1 MSRRRAIYVGLLIG
15 GALVACG
22 GVRAQQT
29 QPDPT
34 RATNAAGDE
43 PLRRLD
49 PSTLAGGDYGGTE
62 PAPLAGGDYGL
73 TSPTETD
80 TAVPG
85 PALIGDP
92 LASPPGGA
100 QPRRPEP
107 PDFRADE
114 EAYAPIG
121 VRAGAFILRPSLET
135 AGGYDSNPL
144 RDPGGG
150 KSSPFYRLRGV
161 LDAQSDWERHEV
173 TVKLDGQIRR
183 YTDLPSPGYEPNLSA
198 VVDGRFDVTRQTQI
212 TSQLRASLTTPR
224 RGDPDTPTNI
234 KGDEVDKSIG
244 ATLGASHAFNR
255 LSFKVEG
262 LVDRYLFNDAKLQNG
277 ETLDNS
283 DRIYNAYEIR
293 ARGAYELSPALQP
306 FAEVAV
312 DTRDYDRTI
321 GDDGRRLG
329 SSGYAIRGGA
339 RFEATRLITGEA
351 AIGYGRQTP
360 KDNDLKPVDGL
371 IFDADV
377 TWSATALTT
386 VRLNAQT
393 SFQETTLDGAGGVLE
408 RTAGVAI
415 EHRLRRNLILTG
427 RADYARSSY
436 RGIGRVDDGL
446 TLTLEG
452 EYRLNRTLSMIGSF
466 QHERLD
472 SNLPGEDYKASII
485 EFGMRLRR

>member
-1 MSRRRAIYVGLLIG
+1 MSRRRAICVGLLIG

-22 GVRAQQT
+22 GARAQQAQT
-29 QPDPT
+29 GAAQ
-34 RATNAAGDE
+34 ATNAPGEE

-49 PSTLAGGDYGGTE
+49 PATLAGGDYGGTE
-62 PAPLAGGDYGL
+62 PVPLAGGDYGRQ
-73 TSPTETD
+73 TPTEPD
-80 TAVPG
+80 TAAPG
-85 PALIGDP
+85 PTLIGDP

-100 QPRRPEP
+100 RPRRPQP
-107 PDFRADE
+107 PGFEADD
-114 EAYAPIG
+114 AYAPTA

-144 RDPGGG
+144 RDPAGG
-150 KSSPFYRLRGV
+150 KSSPFYRLRGAIE
-161 LDAQSDWERHEV
+161 AQSDWDRHEV
-173 TVKLDGQIRR
+173 DVRLDGQIRR

-198 VVDGRFDVTRQTQI
+198 IIDGRLDVSDRTQI
-212 TSQLRASLTTPR
+212 NSELRASLTTPR

-244 ATLGASHAFNR
+244 ATLGVSHAFNR

-262 LVDRYLFNDAKLQNG
+262 LADRYLFNDAKLQNG
-277 ETLDNS
+277 GTLDNS
-283 DRIYNAYEIR
+283 DRIYNAYELR
-293 ARGAYELSPALQP
+293 LRGAYELSPGLQP

-312 DTRDYDRTI
+312 DTRDYDKTF

-360 KDNDLKPVDGL
+360 KDKGLKPVDGL
-371 IFDADV
+371 ILDGTVA
-377 TWSATALTT
+377 WAATGLTT
-386 VRLNAQT
+386 VRLDAKT
-393 SFQETTLDGAGGVLE
+393 SFQETTLPGAGGVLG
-408 RTAGVAI
+408 RSAGIAV
-415 EHRLRRNLILTG
+415 EHRLRRNLILTA
-427 RADYARSSY
+427 RADFERSSY

-446 TLTLEG
+446 TLALEG

-466 QHERLD
+466 QHERLN
-472 SNLPGEDYKASII
+472 SNLAGEDYRASIV
-485 EFGMRLRR
+485 EFGMRMRR